1 MKFWIRSVIA
11 VSVGIV
17 TMLVAS
23 VTTLVDDIEY
33 RVSDLWLQIR
43 GAETPAPGVVVIA
56 IDEASYR
63 ELNVPYGPPWPRSLH
78 AKLLHKL
85 HELGAKRVVFDV
97 LFVGPGA
104 DPQSDQELAEGL
116 ALVPSVIG
124 VEASMRYIQKQGGGY
139 MIEDLEQP
147 FEPFRKVAKEALIG
161 LRERQGVIRSFPVA
175 RSDQERKFPFL
186 AYAGAGLFNSNA
198 VANSNAAVNSTAAGL
213 PGPYDLIRYYGPGRT
228 LSIFSYWE
236 LLSAD
241 ADLSKE
247 LFKDSVVFIGLLM
260 RSDTGGSQKDSYVS
274 PYGPPLVF
282 GLEVHATIA
291 ANLING
297 SWIQRPPPIVERLLG
312 ALLAVGATFLSLSV
326 SPVVFG
332 SMVGGLIVLWSVAAF
347 IAIQSGFFLAGA
359 PIVLIEL
366 PVILLCS
373 ALYSYL
379 SARRSAES
387 LRCAFSLYVSPDMV
401 PKLQSEGGALKLGG
415 EKLWITALFTDIAD
429 FTTISEGMPA
439 EKTSEMLNAYFTEV
453 VEVVFNNQG
462 TLLKFIGDAIFAI
475 WGAPIKLP
483 NHAELAIKA
492 AISIQKELA
501 KFNATQRF
509 PALLTRIGIHT
520 GPMLVGNLGS
530 QKRFDYTA
538 IGDSVNLA
546 ARVEGLNKYFGTNIL
561 LTEATIKD
569 AGGFAGVLPI
579 ATVRV
584 KGRTEPV
591 RLFTIFDPPLELVV
605 LADWNGALKLFVAA
619 KFSESCELFAK
630 IALQEKRLAKTV
642 SLYKDES
649 EQLQSLNLPQG
660 WAGELD
666 FEVK

>member
-11 VSVGIV
+11 ISVGIV

-43 GAETPAPGVVVIA
+43 GADAPPPGVVVIA

-63 ELNVPYGPPWPRSLH
+63 ELNVPYGPPWPRGLH

-116 ALVPSVIG
+116 ALLPSVIG

-147 FEPFRKVAKEALIG
+147 FEPFRKAAKEALIG
-161 LRERQGVIRSFPVA
+161 LRERQGVIRSFPLA

-198 VANSNAAVNSTAAGL
+198 AGL
-213 PGPYDLIRYYGPGRT
+213 PGPYDQIRYYGPGRT

-241 ADLSKE
+241 AGLSKE
-247 LFKDSVVFIGLLM
+247 IFKDSVVFVGLLM

-274 PYGPPLVF
+274 PYGTPRVF

-297 SWIQRPPPIVERLLG
+297 SWIKRPPPIVERLLG

-332 SMVGGLIVLWSVAAF
+332 SLVGGLIVLWSVAAF

-373 ALYSYL
+373 AIYSYL

-387 LRCAFSLYVSPDMV
+387 LRSAFSLYVSPDMV

-453 VEVVFNNQG
+453 VEVVFKNQG

-546 ARVEGLNKYFGTNIL
+546 SRVEGLNKYFGTSIL
-561 LTEATIKD
+561 LTDATIKD
-569 AGGFAGVLPI
+569 AGGFAGAVPI

-591 RLFTIFDPPLELVV
+591 RLFTVFDPPLEQGVI
-605 LADWNGALKLFVAA
+605 ADWNGALALFSAA
-619 KFSESCELFAK
+619 KFAECCELFAK
-630 IALQEKRLAKTV
+630 IALQDGRLAKTV
-642 SLYKDES
+642 SLYKGES
-649 EQLQSLNLPQG
+649 EQLRSVNLPQG